1 MHTDTWVLPK
11 ETYSARVNGSCVC
24 GAVKWSYDASFTAMF
39 HCHCSVCRKH
49 HGTLFA
55 TYVAGPLTTFHWRA
69 GTEKVGTWQSS
80 AQERRSFCGVCGSKV
95 PRVEH
100 DRQRVFMPAGA
111 HTGELGIKP
120 QMHIFVGSKAATHV
134 IADGLP
140 QHLEYPAGYDAQG
153 LPTAARTTART
164 TRTDVVGGSC
174 SCGQV
179 RFELEGRPFR
189 MHHCHCSRCR
199 LARGG
204 AHATNVIYK
213 IEALKY
219 AAGENLVVEYKLP
232 AAQFFGTAFC
242 SACGGALPRRSPER
256 GAVIAPIGS
265 LDADPEIHPLAHQY
279 VASKAPWYDIH
290 DGVPQFAEAPPSP
303 VSLT

>member
-1 MHTDTWVLPK
+1 MAESHTGTWVLPE

-24 GAVKWSYDASFTAMF
+24 GAVKWSYDAPLTAMF

-69 GTEKVGTWQSS
+69 GTEKIGTWQSS
-80 AQERRSFCGVCGSKV
+80 ALEQRSFCTVCGSKV

-111 HTGELGIKP
+111 HEGELGIRP
-120 QMHIFVGSKAATHV
+120 QMHIFVGSKAATHA

-140 QHLEYPAGYDAQG
+140 QHMEYPAGYDARG
-153 LPTAARTTART
+153 LPTAVRE
-164 TRTDVVGGSC
+164 TRPGVVGGSC

-179 RFELEGRPFR
+179 RFEMDGRPFR
-189 MHHCHCSRCR
+189 MHHCHCGRCR
-199 LARGG
+199 HARGG
-204 AHATNVIYK
+204 AHATNVIYE
-213 IEALKY
+213 IEALKFTT
-219 AAGENLVVEYKLP
+219 GESLVVEYKLP
-232 AAQFFGTAFC
+232 TARFFGTAFC
-242 SACGGALPRRSPER
+242 AACGGALPRRSSER
-256 GAVIAPIGS
+256 GVVIVPIGA
-265 LDADPEIHPLAHQY
+265 LDADPEIHPMAHQF

-290 DGVPQFAEAPPSP
+290 DGVPQFAEAPPP
-303 VSLT
+303 PK